1 MARMLGLSLVLLALI
16 SAHPTSSQSNYA
28 LQAIDVEYGNGLPP
42 TATLDGKVTE
52 LDSLKPQISL
62 NRTSAD
68 LNCAAGS
75 MHVQLKFKQPFY
87 GIAYSDFDRYSAC
100 HTQGTGDLT
109 GVLEL
114 PLKGCG
120 TKQDPARVF
129 TNNVVVRFHP
139 GLEMEGDEVITVVC
153 RYPPPIVPAP
163 PIPLINLPPP
173 VPTLVPKPL
182 NELEVLMIICTLL
195 FLGLMLLGLA
205 CSTYCLKQ
213 RNIQVIRKRPFTPI
227 DDESEQVSTI
237 ESFQQL
243 KIPRVHPPSTSSSEP
258 PMEQNLA
265 SDYPS
270 SLDEPIPRPE
280 TASSE
285 YSDTHVQIET
295 ETIPAAVISKQKFE
309 VNLRVAQQPR
319 EHIAYEREGSI
330 TSIETGTT
338 ASEITVSDL
347 HPPARRAPPPP
358 PVFRKTQD
366 IHLPQRHVQS
376 TEYLDHLTVVDRQ
389 EVDTATHYTKPI
401 VIAKKPEVSVHTVDD
416 VYLQTI
422 VERRLIEDEERKTIE
437 VTQFYK
443 KDQPKWD
450 VVIKTH
456 PTDDDDNWERGSE
469 TTEVSSI
476 GWSAVEEPTIHPN
489 YTTINRDHLIRRNE
503 VHHEESDRVTVTRA
517 MQKLRQDDTQI
528 WNEKWKVLL
537 RVLDSSPPPE
547 FRPDTDD
554 ESDVAS
560 VLTQDDRDKWRQIIS
575 TESTLRTLLTEATY
589 REDYERIRRDTR
601 YERLFEPE
609 KWDVIIHVLAP
620 PHTTTDTEDRFYSDS
635 TSEVSSSSG
644 SPLKPSR
651 MYRKK
656 SSDTNITESRS
667 ITDVRSMTEMT
678 VDFGVDERMGD
689 DSSSVSSVPGAARSI
704 GTEIVE
710 FAPIEMSQGGGGMES
725 SNTFTRRETRVTQQ
739 SAGTSSS
746 TTGFVQQQSSSS
758 STLYSTRTQR
768 Q

>member
-1 MARMLGLSLVLLALI
+1 MTLLGFILLALTL
-16 SAHPTSSQSNYA
+16 ATDPTTAQSNYA
-28 LQAIDVEYGNGLPP
+28 LQGNDIEYGVGLPP

-52 LDSLKPQISL
+52 LDSLKPQITL

-75 MHVQLKFKQPFY
+75 MLVQLKFKDRFY
-87 GIAYSDFDRYSAC
+87 GIAYSDFDRNSAC
-100 HTQGTGDLT
+100 STSGNGDVT
-109 GVLEL
+109 ATLEL

-129 TNNVVVRFHP
+129 TNNVIVRFHP

-163 PIPLINLPPP
+163 PLPIINLPPP
-173 VPTLVPKPL
+173 VPVPKPL

-213 RNIQVIRKRPFTPI
+213 RNIQVIRKRPFTPL
-227 DDESEQVSTI
+227 DEESEKVSTI
-237 ESFQQL
+237 ESFTQL
-243 KIPRVHPPSTSSSEP
+243 KIPRVQAPSATSSEVP
-258 PMEQNLA
+258 LEETLA

-270 SLDEPIPRPE
+270 SIEEAQRPE

-285 YSDTHVQIET
+285 YSDTHVQVEV
-295 ETIPAAVISKQKFE
+295 ETIPPAVIAKPKFE
-309 VNLRVAQQPR
+309 VNMRVAQQPLER
-319 EHIAYEREGSI
+319 VEYETEGSI
-330 TSIETGTT
+330 TSIEEGA

-366 IHLPQRHVQS
+366 IRLPQRHVQS
-376 TEYLDHLTVVDRQ
+376 TDYLDTLTVVDR
-389 EVDTATHYTKPI
+389 EDVDTATHYTKA
-401 VIAKKPEVSVHTVDD
+401 VARKPEVSVHTVDD

-422 VERRLIEDEERKTIE
+422 VERRLIEDEERKTRE

-443 KDQPKWD
+443 KEQPKFD

-456 PTDDDDNWERGSE
+456 PTEEDDHWERGSE

-476 GWSAVEEPTIHPN
+476 GWSAVEEPPIHPN
-489 YTTINRDHLIRRNE
+489 YTTVNRDHLIRRNE
-503 VHHEESDRVTVTRA
+503 VTREESERVTVTRA
-517 MQKLRQDDTQI
+517 MQKLQQDDTQI

-537 RVLDSSPPPE
+537 RVLESPPPIH
-547 FRPDTDD
+547 PDTDD
-554 ESDVAS
+554 ESEVAS
-560 VLTQDDRDKWRQIIS
+560 ILTEDDREKWRQIIS

-601 YERLFEPE
+601 YEKLFEPE

-620 PHTTTDTEDRFYSDS
+620 PTTTTDQEDRFYSDS

-656 SSDTNITESRS
+656 STDTNITESKS
-667 ITDVRSMTEMT
+667 ITDVRSMTEMV
-678 VDFGVDERMGD
+678 VDYGMGGGD
-689 DSSSVSSVPGAARSI
+689 DASSVVSSTPGAARSI

-710 FAPIEMSQGGGGMES
+710 FAPSPDEGGGGVES
-725 SNTFTRRETRVTQQ
+725 TNLFTRTETRTIQQ
-739 SAGTSSS
+739 SGES
-746 TTGFVQQQSSSS
+746 TTQTGFIQQSQQSSS
-758 STLYSTRTQR
+758 TALYSTRVVR
-768 Q
+768 K